1 VTLWPE
7 IFLGIIAV
15 ATITTAILQVGVLL
29 AAGRML
35 RHVQQ
40 LIDRV
45 DRELAPT
52 FGHVNVIS
60 RDVARAVALAT
71 AQVERVDLL
80 VSDLTQRLEDLAAS
94 VQKTL
99 AMPAREAKAI
109 LNALKVALDVLREA
123 RRRPGRPRVED
134 DDALFI

>member
-7 IFLGIIAV
+7 IFLGIIAL
-15 ATITTAILQVGVLL
+15 ATLATAIMQVGVLL
-29 AAGRML
+29 TAGRML

-45 DRELAPT
+45 DKELAPT

-60 RDVARAVALAT
+60 RDVSRAVALAT
-71 AQVERVDLL
+71 TQVQRVDQLI
-80 VSDLTQRLEDLAAS
+80 SDLTQRVEDLGTS

-99 AMPAREAKAI
+99 AMPAREGKAI

-123 RRRPGRPRVED
+123 RRRPGRRRVED